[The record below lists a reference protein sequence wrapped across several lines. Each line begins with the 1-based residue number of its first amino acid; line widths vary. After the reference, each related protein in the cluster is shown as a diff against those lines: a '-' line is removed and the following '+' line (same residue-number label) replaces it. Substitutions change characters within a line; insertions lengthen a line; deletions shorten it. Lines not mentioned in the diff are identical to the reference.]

1 MARSHRS
8 TARLVATTA
17 GTVVG
22 LVAVYAAAP
31 LSGRNRAWGVVVGLA
46 AMTAVIPL
54 LVRRI
59 RAVLAT
65 DKPVAEAIAALIMT
79 STLIVVGSASAYF
92 SLESSRPGQFRGLE
106 TKLDAAY
113 FAVVVMST
121 IGFGDI
127 APTGQAARLLTTL
140 HIVVTVSL
148 VGAAVRLLGWAA
160 RQRLDRD

>member
-31 LSGRNRAWGVVVGLA
+31 LSGRNRAWGVVVGLG

-65 DKPVAEAIAALIMT
+65 DRPVAEAIAALVMT

-106 TKLDAAY
+106 TKLDAVY

>member
-1 MARSHRS
+1 
-8 TARLVATTA
+8 
-17 GTVVG
+17 
-22 LVAVYAAAP
+22 
-31 LSGRNRAWGVVVGLA
+31 
-46 AMTAVIPL
+46 MTAVIPL

-106 TKLDAAY
+106 TKLDAVY

-127 APTGQAARLLTTL
+127 APTGQAARLLATL